1 MTRRTWNFIDWIAS
15 SRRTTLST
23 DQLSSSS
30 ETWTQSKQT
39 TELKSKRMTRVNCS
53 ALDVHQQLGTTRKT
67 TWQLQQSSAVRF
79 RLCLNVD
86 AHYCFFSLSADIFFT
101 RDGHLSQP
109 RYCFQ
114 LQAFDMEIKKKH
126 HATSKVCVI
135 TIDHPSQD
143 VTTLIR
149 DTATSSTE
157 PQEAPTTKFDQ
168 KLYPD
173 EVQLSQSA
181 SRFARVAQP
190 LTDTTEVEFTL
201 TANPFG
207 AFDITPTGGIIFIMR
222 PNVLAQALPASTIK
236 IEVTWKQHRQQIN
249 VFLKPETTQCSN
261 STANPTEDFCA
272 RHDNQESCQSSCGIG
287 AGNGRCKW
295 RQHEGFELISKVFS
309 TCVPDLNFC
318 SNQECDPL
326 ESLASS
332 LNYLVCPQDCSRQ
345 VFGNLNTN
353 AVGISG
359 SSKSN
364 VCTCD
369 EFEDCVCG
377 PSNVIED
384 STDTTIV
391 VPVIPVIVSDGNKC
405 GDHCL
410 AALIG
415 VLSCSTVI
423 ILLLVVFTTCRS
435 RELRTSIESLDSFD
449 SHFNKTSARLAKFE
463 VVHETHSHPD
473 FYSRR
478 WEIDITRVKVERVI
492 GEGEFGKVM
501 LASLKGFHE
510 NESTPVVIKTVK
522 NIENDSEMTSLKK
535 EFEQLQKVSIRPHP
549 NVITL
554 LGCYSKGSDPWIF
567 LEYCVFES
575 LKDYLLASRLI
586 PSLIGTDGVDKV
598 TVDDILKF
606 SLQTTNGMAHLA
618 ELKLVHRDLAARN
631 VLLFEGKICKV
642 SDFGLT
648 RNVCNKCDTYSK
660 CSDDKVPVKWLAPE
674 SLSSSE
680 EYTTKSDVWAFGIL
694 GYELIMLGSSPY
706 PTVAAN
712 QTEIL
717 NFLLNGSR
725 MQRPSNCS
733 NELFRVFESCWA
745 FDPRNRPTFEYLS
758 RKFQELIVLNSYTD
772 QYSLWTTPEFSA
784 AEIQSYDEAY
794 YRNYIQRIDRTRAY
808 FKVQA
813 TKKKCVRRNRS
824 SSGEFL
830 KSKSESSTLTPV
842 SNKSLTVSKSL
853 THINNAG
860 YDGSFDS
867 MKSLLMRHKRENVSN
882 QTKSDL
888 TAVSTSTCS
897 SYLPMSRTQT
907 KVNRSSSFKVTCQV
921 VPSSSS
927 PNITAAGYIPVGDM
941 LGKTNTFKRFS
952 SPMMVETR
960 TQTEN

>member
-1 MTRRTWNFIDWIAS
+1 MNFDAHNFF
-15 SRRTTLST
+15 TLS
-23 DQLSSSS
+23 S
-30 ETWTQSKQT
+30 
-39 TELKSKRMTRVNCS
+39 
-53 ALDVHQQLGTTRKT
+53 
-67 TWQLQQSSAVRF
+67 
-79 RLCLNVD
+79 
-86 AHYCFFSLSADIFFT
+86 DIFFT
-101 RDGHLSQP
+101 RDGYLDQP

-114 LQAFDMEIKKKH
+114 LQAFDTEIKKKH

-135 TIDHPSQD
+135 TFDQPSSD
-143 VTTLIR
+143 DTKLIR
-149 DTATSSTE
+149 DGQNSSTR
-157 PQEAPTTKFDQ
+157 PQEPPAAEFEQ

-173 EVQLSQSA
+173 EVQLSPSA

-207 AFDITPTGGIIFIMR
+207 AFNITKTGGIIFITR
-222 PNVLAQALPASTIK
+222 PNVLAQALPASTIT
-236 IEVTWKQHRQQIN
+236 IEVSWTEHRQQIK
-249 VFLKPETTQCSN
+249 VFLKPKTTQCSN
-261 STANPTEDFCA
+261 LTANPIEDFCA

-287 AGNGRCKW
+287 SGNGRCTW
-295 RQHEGFELISKVFS
+295 RQHEGFELISKVYS

-318 SNQECDPL
+318 ANQECDPL

-332 LNYLVCPQDCSRQ
+332 FSFNICPQDCSRH
-345 VFGNLNTN
+345 VLGNLNTN
-353 AVGISG
+353 AVGILG

-377 PSNVIED
+377 PSNVTED
-384 STDTTIV
+384 STETAVTTT
-391 VPVIPVIVSDGNKC
+391 VIPLIISDGNKC
-405 GDHCL
+405 GDLCL
-410 AALIG
+410 AVLIG
-415 VLSCSTVI
+415 VPTCALFIIFLSVI
-423 ILLLVVFTTCRS
+423 FTTCQS
-435 RELRTSIESLDSFD
+435 RELRSSIESLDSFD
-449 SHFNKTSARLAKFE
+449 SHFNKTFARLAKFG
-463 VVHETHSHPD
+463 VVHETLSHPD

-478 WEIDITRVKVERVI
+478 WEIDITRVKIERII

-501 LASLKGFHE
+501 LASLKGFHG

-535 EFEQLQKVSIRPHP
+535 EFEQLQKVSIRPHQ

-554 LGCYSKGSDPWIF
+554 LGCFSKGSDPWIF

-674 SLSSSE
+674 SLSSLE

-706 PTVAAN
+706 PNVAAN

-717 NFLLNGSR
+717 NFLLNGNR
-725 MQRPSNCS
+725 MQRPPNCS

-758 RKFQELIVLNSYTD
+758 RKFKELIVFNSYTD
-772 QYSLWTTPEFSA
+772 QYPLWITPEFSA

-794 YRNYIQRIDRTRAY
+794 YRNYIQRINRTRAY

-813 TKKKCVRRNRS
+813 TKKKCVS
-824 SSGEFL
+824 SNSGECL
-830 KSKSESSTLTPV
+830 KSKSESSSLPPV
-842 SNKSLTVSKSL
+842 AKLSKSLTVSKSL

-860 YDGSFDS
+860 YDSSFDS
-867 MKSLLMRHKRENVSN
+867 MKSLLMRHKLDHVSN

-888 TAVSTSTCS
+888 TAVSTLTCS
-897 SYLPMSRTQT
+897 SYLPMNPTQN
-907 KVNRSSSFKVTCQV
+907 KESRSSSFEVTYQV
-921 VPSSSS
+921 EPSSSS
-927 PNITAAGYIPVGDM
+927 PNITATGYIPVGDM
-941 LGKTNTFKRFS
+941 LGKMNTFQGFS
-952 SPMMVETR
+952 SPMMVQTR
-960 TQTEN
+960 AQTEN